1 MTAEPRFHTPRD
13 PRYPSLGGKVDRVS
27 RLLGRPLVTWQRR
40 AVDVLTEVGDNGRPR
55 YHTGIITVPRQS
67 GKTAVVLGLA
77 LHRALS
83 QAGSRTWMTAQTG
96 QAARERFLLELAEP
110 AVRVAPQLVRLN
122 KGAGDTRLVVPATG
136 AQIRPHPPNDQ
147 YLHGEQSD
155 LNLLDETWSF
165 TEAQGKAL
173 LQAIIPTQNT
183 RPAAQTIMLSTEGDA
198 DSTWWHR
205 IVDEA
210 RDGKPGVCIIDYGVR
225 LGEDPADVDAVTAAH
240 PAVGEIPGVDRNTIV
255 RALDSLGPAE
265 FGRAYANVR
274 TRTVREPLLSAEV
287 LDRVDTTDPIPAGAP
302 VCIAAAVSWLRDE
315 TVIVAAAEVGGAVV
329 VETIDR
335 RPGLSWAPE
344 VLRAVVDAQ
353 RPVAVVV
360 DTVGPS
366 RLLADQ
372 LDGVELLPLDGPALG
387 LATDDFFDRLT
398 AEPPT
403 LRYRSDPGW
412 RREWDGAAT
421 RVVSDVGRVLSR
433 RHSLGSIATL
443 EAALLAVHGL
453 TRHTAPAPDPV
464 IRF

>member
-1 MTAEPRFHTPRD
+1 MSAPPRFHTPRD
-13 PRYPSLGGKVDRVS
+13 PRYPSLGAKVDKVS

-40 AVDVLTEVGDNGRPR
+40 GVDVLTEIGDDGRPR

-83 QAGSRTWMTAQTG
+83 RHGNRVWMTAQTG
-96 QAARERFLLELAEP
+96 QAARERFLLELADP
-110 AVRVAPQLVRLN
+110 VSKVAPQLVSVK
-122 KGAGDTRLVVPATG
+122 KGAGDTRLIVPATG
-136 AQIRPHPPNDQ
+136 SQIRPHPPNDE

-155 LNLLDETWSF
+155 LNLLDEPWSY
-165 TEAQGKAL
+165 TEAQGTAL

-183 RPAAQTIMLSTEGDA
+183 RPGAQTIMLSTEGDA

-210 RDGKPGVCIIDYGVR
+210 RDGKPGVCIIDYGI
-225 LGEDPADVDAVTAAH
+225 GDHDDPTDVDAVTAAH
-240 PAVGEIPGVDRNTIV
+240 PAVGEIPNVDRDTLA
-255 RALDSLGPAE
+255 RALEVLGPVE
-265 FGRAYANVR
+265 FGRAYGNRR
-274 TRTVREPLLSAEV
+274 TSASRDPLLTAEV
-287 LDRVDTTDPIPAGAP
+287 LDRADTDTPIPDGAP

-315 TVIVAAAEVGGAVV
+315 TVIVAAAEVDGAVV

-344 VLRAVVDAQ
+344 VLRAVVAAQ

-360 DTVGPS
+360 DSVGPS

-372 LDGVELLPLDGPALG
+372 LDGIELMPLTGPELG
-387 LATDDFFDRLT
+387 LATDDLFDRLT
-398 AEPPT
+398 ADPPT
-403 LRYRSDPGW
+403 LRYRRDPVW

-421 RVVSDVGRVLSR
+421 RVVADAGRVLSR
-433 RHSLGSIATL
+433 RHSLGSVATI

-453 TRHTAPAPDPV
+453 TRHTAPAPAPF
-464 IRF
+464 IRI